1 MLSWSETGKSSENL
15 GQKKMY
21 VRELLKGEL
30 KWFVICVGLV
40 PLGFGLFLIPPSF
53 CDTQDE
59 VLPSGK
65 LA

>member
-1 MLSWSETGKSSENL
+1 
-15 GQKKMY
+15 MY

-59 VLPSGK
+59 VLPSSK